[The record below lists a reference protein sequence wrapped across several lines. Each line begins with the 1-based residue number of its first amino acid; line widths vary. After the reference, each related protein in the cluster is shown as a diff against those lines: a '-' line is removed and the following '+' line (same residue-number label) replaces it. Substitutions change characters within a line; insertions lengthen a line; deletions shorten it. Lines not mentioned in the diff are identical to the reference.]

1 MFPAFIQKKII
12 NESNFRE
19 ILGERHRPLVWTN
32 GCFDI
37 IHRGHIEYLAE
48 CKAMGGQLIVG
59 VNSDDSIRRLKGEG
73 RPIIEEEDRV
83 IHLASFSFI
92 DYVLVFE
99 EDTPFKWIERIQPD
113 VLIKGGDYAIDDIVG
128 REVVEGNGGRVAT
141 VPLVEGKS
149 TSLII
154 ESILK
159 NYG

>member
-1 MFPAFIQKKII
+1 
-12 NESNFRE
+12 
-19 ILGERHRPLVWTN
+19 
-32 GCFDI
+32 
-37 IHRGHIEYLAE
+37 
-48 CKAMGGQLIVG
+48 MGGQLIVG

>member
-1 MFPAFIQKKII
+1 MFPSFLQKKII
-12 NESNFRE
+12 NESNYLETFSNRSQA
-19 ILGERHRPLVWTN
+19 LVWTN

-59 VNSDDSIRRLKGEG
+59 LNSDASIRRLKGAG
-73 RPIIEEEDRV
+73 RPIIEEEDRIV
-83 IHLASFSFI
+83 HLASFSFV
-92 DYVLVFE
+92 DYVVVFE
-99 EDTPFKWIERIQPD
+99 EDTPLKWIQRIQPD
-113 VLIKGGDYAIDDIVG
+113 ILIKGGDYAVEDIVG

-141 VPLVEGKS
+141 VPLVEGRS